1 MKLHI
6 GGKEKHPDW
15 KILDI
20 EPRPE
25 VDIVADATNL
35 SQFEDN
41 SCEAIYAS
49 HVLEH
54 FYHGINGEVINVLKE
69 WHRVLRPGGIIY
81 LSVPD
86 ISKLCSLYVQ
96 SGISF
101 QEKMHI
107 MCILYG
113 GQSNIY
119 DVHKIGFDF
128 DILSY
133 YLTTVA
139 FVNIYRLERFNFFND
154 CSNYSIRGQLISL
167 NVIASKKQAW
177 WIEYV

>member
-1 MKLHI
+1 MRLHI

-25 VDIVADATNL
+25 VDFVADAVNL
-35 SQFEDN
+35 SQFSSD
-41 SCEAIYAS
+41 SCDAIYAS

-54 FYHGINGEVINVLKE
+54 FHHGINGEVINVLKE
-69 WHRVLRPGGIIY
+69 WHRVLKPGGIIY

-86 ISKLCSLYVQ
+86 LDRLCWLFTKPGV
-96 SGISF
+96 SF
-101 QEKMHI
+101 QEKMQI
-107 MCILYG
+107 MCVLYG

-128 DILSY
+128 QIMSY
-133 YLTTVA
+133 YLSTVG
-139 FVNIYRLERFNFFND
+139 FVNIQRVERFNLFND
-154 CSNYSIRGQLISL
+154 CSNYCISGELISL
-167 NVIASKKQAW
+167 NVTASKKQGW
-177 WIEYV
+177 GIEYV